1 MKPIT
6 KYELINK
13 EAASSSSLY
22 QQSDSMDVFSD
33 MRSIFLVNSNFSLS
47 GNPKSVNFKVLT
59 LPNYEV
65 SQIKIKD
72 MYVDASM
79 LDAEFSEKII
89 RVIPLPPTI
98 DVDKVM
104 QSLRLETDVVYV
116 VNATNREITSTLD
129 SIQQR
134 MAGYYKR
141 ELYILDKKSFAFNE
155 TNVISTIEKFMPFDV
170 NKKEFVNPYIFGR
183 MFLKDIMEKLFLNA
197 EGNDGELYF
206 NFINPTSGVSLNPSL
221 LTTSVDNEYLNKVFF
236 TAAISS
242 KEISGES
249 FYDMIDLRGIL
260 FMVVL
265 GILFENSDKQTSKNG
280 RTIPFYKCIN
290 CDDDM
295 IEDLSYAITD
305 SVSRLTFFSN
315 ADNNGEKGVII
326 DYTRS
331 TNKTYKELEGVV
343 AIETSIALQKLCK
356 RKFVEIAKNLGGVS
370 NENLMSFKLAMT
382 SFMEKLREF
391 KMVKSAENINFE
403 ERITSSANELYISNK
418 YVVATE
424 TKGLYVTI
432 TKEV

>member
-6 KYELINK
+6 QYELINK
-13 EAASSSSLY
+13 EEAASSSLY
-22 QQSDSMDVFSD
+22 LQNDSMDVFKD
-33 MRSIFLVNSNFSLS
+33 MRSIFLVNSSFSLS
-47 GNPKSVNFKVLT
+47 GNPKAVNFKT
-59 LPNYEV
+59 LELPYYEV

-72 MYVDASM
+72 MYVDSSV
-79 LDAEFSEKII
+79 LDSEFSEKII
-89 RVIPLPPTI
+89 RVIPLPATI
-98 DVDKVM
+98 DADKVM
-104 QSLRLETDVVYV
+104 QSLRLEADVVYV
-116 VNATNREITSTLD
+116 VNATNREITSFLD
-129 SIQQR
+129 SIQRR
-134 MAGYYKR
+134 MNSEYKR
-141 ELYILDKKSFAFNE
+141 ELYILDKKSFTFNE

-170 NKKEFVNPYIFGR
+170 VKKEFVNPYMFGR

-197 EGNDGELYF
+197 NGNDGELYF
-206 NFINPTSGVSLNPSL
+206 NFINPTSGVSLNPILS
-221 LTTSVDNEYLNKVFF
+221 TSVDNEYLNKVFF

-242 KEISGES
+242 KEASGES

-280 RTIPFYKCIN
+280 RTIPLYKCIN
-290 CDDDM
+290 CDEDM
-295 IEDLSYAITD
+295 IEDISYAITD
-305 SVSRLTFFSN
+305 SVSCMTFFSN

-356 RKFVEIAKNLGGVS
+356 RRFTEIAKNLGGAS
-370 NENLMSFKLAMT
+370 NENLMSFKLAMKT
-382 SFMEKLREF
+382 FMEKLKEF

-403 ERITSSANELYISNK
+403 ERITSAANELYISNK
-418 YVVATE
+418 YVLATE